1 MGGLYCMVTVV
12 RRELGERF
20 MTFYKKNGV
29 RTHMSTLCNG
39 TAQQKTLDYLGLEK
53 TEKMMI
59 ISFVSDDIRKK
70 LSHDLV
76 SKMHIDV
83 PGNGIAMTV
92 PMESAGGKTALD
104 YLASGQEIK
113 KGAERDM
120 NATPYTLI
128 VAIAESGCTDIVMDA
143 ARSAGARG
151 GTVVHAK
158 GTAND
163 KITSSF
169 FGVTV
174 ASEKEMVYI
183 VTKRQD
189 RDTIMKAIMENAGQ
203 HTEAKAV
210 VFSLPVDCVVGLR
223 SLTDREESEE

>member
-1 MGGLYCMVTVV
+1 MGSLYCMITVV

-20 MTFYKKNGV
+20 INFYKKNGI
-29 RTHMSTLCNG
+29 RTHMASLCNG

-53 TEKMMI
+53 TEKIMI
-59 ISFVSDDIRKK
+59 TSFLSDETRKK
-70 LSHDLV
+70 VSHELV

-92 PMESAGGKTALD
+92 PMESVGGKSALED
-104 YLASGQEIK
+104 LAPGQEPQN
-113 KGAERDM
+113 GAERDM
-120 NATPYTLI
+120 HATPYTLI
-128 VAIAESGCTDIVMDA
+128 VAIAESGSTDTVMDA

-163 KITSSF
+163 KITNSF

-183 VTKRQD
+183 VSKRSD
-189 RDTIMKAIMENAGQ
+189 RDVIMKAIMEKAGP
-203 HTEAKAV
+203 TTDAKAV
-210 VFSLPVDCVVGLR
+210 VFSLPVDSVVGLR
-223 SLTDREESEE
+223 SLTDTETEE

>member
-92 PMESAGGKTALD
+92 CTACLRAFSLNTQPIIWMAIRGVSATRATTPK
-104 YLASGQEIK
+104 ASVIILPPSAVQAPIQSGRRKVEVI
-113 KGAERDM
+113 GPL
-120 NATPYTLI
+120 ATPPESN
-128 VAIAESGCTDIVMDA
+128 AIPTKIF
-143 ARSAGARG
+143 
-151 GTVVHAK
+151 GTRR
-158 GTAND
+158 D
-163 KITSSF
+163 ITS
-169 FGVTV
+169 
-174 ASEKEMVYI
+174 A
-183 VTKRQD
+183 
-189 RDTIMKAIMENAGQ
+189 TI
-203 HTEAKAV
+203 
-210 VFSLPVDCVVGLR
+210 
-223 SLTDREESEE
+223 

>member
-1 MGGLYCMVTVV
+1 
-12 RRELGERF
+12 
-20 MTFYKKNGV
+20 
-29 RTHMSTLCNG
+29 
-39 TAQQKTLDYLGLEK
+39 
-53 TEKMMI
+53 
-59 ISFVSDDIRKK
+59 
-70 LSHDLV
+70 
-76 SKMHIDV
+76 
-83 PGNGIAMTV
+83 
-92 PMESAGGKTALD
+92 
-104 YLASGQEIK
+104 
-113 KGAERDM
+113 M

-163 KITSSF
+163 KITSGF

-210 VFSLPVDCVVGLR
+210 VFSLPVDSVVGLR
-223 SLTDREESEE
+223 SLTDQEESEE